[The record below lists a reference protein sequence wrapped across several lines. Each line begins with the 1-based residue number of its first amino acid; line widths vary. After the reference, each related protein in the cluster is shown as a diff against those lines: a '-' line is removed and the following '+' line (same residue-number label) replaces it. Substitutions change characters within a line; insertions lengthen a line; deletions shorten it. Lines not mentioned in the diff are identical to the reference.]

1 MAENTGNTGIA
12 DDEHDADGAETAR
25 ELSWRAASVGLAVL
39 DVDDAELVHGWRS
52 DPVAAHQMGMWPRSL
67 TALRERIERD
77 IDDDDRDD
85 FLVLL
90 PGGDP
95 VGLVGLTAQNIVNGT
110 AQVELMLA
118 PGHRGHGHG
127 TAALDA
133 LVDLAFGEL
142 PMYRLTAETHTDNRP
157 ALAVLARSG
166 FTREGTS
173 RAACLHRGRR
183 HDLAVFS
190 LLRPEW
196 EELDRPRAWD
206 A

>member
-1 MAENTGNTGIA
+1 MTEDTAMREGI
-12 DDEHDADGAETAR
+12 EHDAEVER
-25 ELSWRAASVGLAVL
+25 ELSWRAKSIGLAAV
-39 DVDDAELVHGWRS
+39 DMDDAELLHSWRS
-52 DPVAAHQMGMWPRSL
+52 DPVTAYEIGAWPRSL
-67 TALRERIERD
+67 TAMRERIERD
-77 IDDDDRDD
+77 SADDDRDD

-90 PGGDP
+90 PDRTPIGH
-95 VGLVGLTAQNIVNGT
+95 TALSGQNIVNGT

-118 PGHRGHGHG
+118 PQHRGHGHG
-127 TAALDA
+127 TDALDA

-142 PMYRLTAETHTDNRP
+142 PMHRLTAETHTDNAP

-166 FTREGTS
+166 FVREGTS

-196 EELDRPRAWD
+196 ETLNRPRAWD

>member
-1 MAENTGNTGIA
+1 MTVDSSAAG
-12 DDEHDADGAETAR
+12 DEHDAETER
-25 ELSWRAASVGLAVL
+25 ELSWRAGSVGLAAL
-39 DVDDAELVHGWRS
+39 DVGDADLMHGWRS
-52 DPVAAHQMGMWPRSL
+52 DPVNAHQLGIWPRSL
-67 TALRERIERD
+67 SAVRERIERD

-85 FLVLL
+85 FLILV
-90 PGGDP
+90 PGSPP
-95 VGLVGLTAQNIVNGT
+95 VGYVALSGQNIVNGT

-118 PGHRGHGHG
+118 AQHRRRGYG

-142 PMYRLTAETHTDNRP
+142 PMYRLTAETHTDNGP
-157 ALAVLARSG
+157 ALAVLAKSG
-166 FTREGTS
+166 FTREGIS

-196 EELDRPRAWD
+196 EQLNRPRAWD